1 MQRPEDPWAIQVAPP
16 NPDKWDHE
24 KAEDKVNDDPL
35 NYLHPFRA
43 CVAGKPNSGKTNY
56 ALALIARQTPPF
68 ERIVVWHS
76 DGEAGEYT
84 HRGVVAEVVRE
95 CPPIDT
101 WKAGRKE
108 LLVIDDVAISEKN
121 RGEQAEIIDRTF
133 GFASTHRGL
142 SIICTAQN
150 MVQQIP
156 INVRRMC
163 NVFAYWSPTDKDQLP
178 KYARAAQ
185 QSLENMEAL
194 INLVD
199 EQRSQHAFIVVDLTS
214 RGAPYKL
221 NGTVPVRL
229 VMDR

>member
-1 MQRPEDPWAIQVAPP
+1 MQSTDDPWAIAIAPP

-24 KAEDKVNDDPL
+24 RQKDNDDPI
-35 NYLHPFRA
+35 NYLHPFRL

-56 ALALIARQTPPF
+56 ALSCISRQTPPF

-84 HRGVVAEVVRE
+84 NRGIDAEVVRE
-95 CPPIDT
+95 CPPIDIWT
-101 WKAGRKE
+101 AGRKE
-108 LLVIDDVAISEKN
+108 LLVIDDVALSEKN
-121 RGEQAEIIDRTF
+121 RGEQTEIIDRTF
-133 GFASTHRGL
+133 GYASTHRGL

-163 NVFAYWSPTDKDQLP
+163 NIFAYWSPTDKDQLP

-185 QSLENMEAL
+185 QSLETMEAL
-194 INLVD
+194 IDLVD
-199 EQRSQHAFIVVDLTS
+199 EQGSQHAFIVIDLTG

-221 NGTVPVRL
+221 NGTRDVRL
-229 VMDR
+229 VGI

>member
-1 MQRPEDPWAIQVAPP
+1 MQPADDPWAIAIAPP

-24 KAEDKVNDDPL
+24 RQKDNADPI
-35 NYLHPFRA
+35 NYLHPFRL
-43 CVAGKPNSGKTNY
+43 CVAGKPNSGKTNF
-56 ALALIARQTPPF
+56 ALACIARQTPPF

-84 HRGVVAEVVRE
+84 NRGIDAEVVRE

-101 WKAGRKE
+101 WTAGRKE

-142 SIICTAQN
+142 SVICTTQN

-163 NVFAYWSPTDKDQLP
+163 NIFAYWSPTDKDQLP
-178 KYARAAQ
+178 KYAHATQ
-185 QSLENMEAL
+185 QSLETMDAL
-194 INLVD
+194 IDLVD
-199 EQRSQHAFIVVDLTS
+199 EQGSQHAFIVIDLTD

-221 NGTVPVRL
+221 NGTRAVRL
-229 VMDR
+229 VGT